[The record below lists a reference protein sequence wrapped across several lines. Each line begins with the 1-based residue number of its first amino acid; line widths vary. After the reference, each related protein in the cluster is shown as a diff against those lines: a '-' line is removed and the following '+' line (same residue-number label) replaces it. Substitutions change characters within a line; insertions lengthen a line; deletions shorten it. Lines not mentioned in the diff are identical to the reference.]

1 MMKVKLRGSLDQ
13 TASWAEILS
22 DGSLAIELYDF
33 SADARKWLG
42 HDVAYT
48 VVIPAE
54 ARVEML
60 SRLSD
65 GRTSPSRVSER
76 DRLLLHL
83 IQQRFADYFAAK
95 HWLDEQAI
103 PYRAEF
109 EPWA

>member
-1 MMKVKLRGSLDQ
+1 MLRVKLRGSLDQ

-22 DGSLAIELYDF
+22 DGSLVIELYDF
-33 SADARKWLG
+33 SADAQQWLG
-42 HDVAYT
+42 NDVAFT

-65 GRTSPSRVSER
+65 GRILPSGVAER
-76 DRLLLHL
+76 DNLLLHL
-83 IQQRFADYFAAK
+83 IQGRFADYYAAK

>member
-1 MMKVKLRGSLDQ
+1 MKVKLRGSLEQ
-13 TASWAEILS
+13 TASWAEIRS

-33 SADARKWLG
+33 SADAQEWLG
-42 HDVAYT
+42 NDVAFA

-65 GRTSPSRVSER
+65 GRILPSGVCER
-76 DRLLLHL
+76 DSLLLRL
-83 IQQRFADYFAAK
+83 IRERFAGYYAAK

>member
-1 MMKVKLRGSLDQ
+1 MKVKLRGSLDR

-22 DGSLAIELYDF
+22 DGSLVIELYDF
-33 SADARKWLG
+33 SADAQQWLG
-42 HDVAYT
+42 NDVAFT

-60 SRLSD
+60 SRLSE
-65 GRTSPSRVSER
+65 GRILPSSVAEH

-83 IQQRFADYFAAK
+83 TQERFADYYAAK

>member
-22 DGSLAIELYDF
+22 DGSLVIELYDF
-33 SADARKWLG
+33 SADAQEWLG
-42 HDVAYT
+42 NDVAYT

-54 ARVEML
+54 AGVEML

-65 GRTSPSRVSER
+65 GRTLPSRVSER

-83 IQQRFADYFAAK
+83 IQQRFADYYAAK